1 MPAIRI
7 HVSWAD
13 GRTREERFESESIVV
28 GSGAEAHFQITNAP
42 EVAAAHLLVI
52 PRAGGAWVSGARDAK
67 VPVMYAGK
75 VFENGLLPLGSELD
89 IGSVTLKILAPDTK
103 AKSST
108 RTFALAAVAAAG
120 IYMIFPKAGGAMPQS
135 DAPEPVLFNKPQTAC
150 PEPQRAAPRAAEA
163 IAAADSREIRYTFD
177 RAEGVAAVA
186 QLGIAEMC
194 ATAARNKR
202 LSGEVNGRRTE
213 LETKINSDYKALK
226 IELARAMA
234 REDWVSIVQCTLQLR
249 RLTAHQPGPYT
260 IWLAELQRKAQEK
273 VTASEDA
280 AKNGGGV
287 LK

>member
-13 GRTREERFESESIVV
+13 GRTKEERFEGDSIVI

-52 PRAGGAWVSGARDAK
+52 PRGKGAWVSGARDAK

-89 IGSVTLKILAPDTK
+89 IGSITLKILAPDVQ

-108 RTFALAAVAAAG
+108 RTIAIAAVAMVG
-120 IYMIFPKAGGAMPQS
+120 IYLVFPKSGSAMPQS
-135 DAPEPVLFNKPQTAC
+135 DAPAPVLFSKPQTAC
-150 PEPQRAAPRAAEA
+150 PEPQRAAPRAQEA
-163 IAAADSREIRYTFD
+163 IAAADSREIRYGFD

-186 QLGIAEMC
+186 QLGVAEMC
-194 ATAARNKR
+194 ATVGRNTRLAAEIR
-202 LSGEVNGRRTE
+202 ERRVG
-213 LETKINSDYKALK
+213 LETRINADYKGLQ
-226 IELARAMA
+226 IELGRAMP
-234 REDWVSIVQCTLQLR
+234 REDYVTIVQCAHQLR

-260 IWLAELQRKAQEK
+260 VWLAELHRNALEK
-273 VTASEDA
+273 VKA
-280 AKNGGGV
+280 AEEAA
-287 LK
+287 

>member
-13 GRTREERFESESIVV
+13 GRIREERFDSESIVI
-28 GSGAEAHFQITNAP
+28 GSGADAHFQITNAP

-52 PRAGGAWVSGARDAK
+52 PRAGGAWVSGAREAK

-75 VFENGLLPLGSELD
+75 TFESGLLPLGSELD
-89 IGSVTLKILAPDTK
+89 IGSVTVKILGPEAQ

-108 RTFALAAVAAAG
+108 RTLAIAAVAAVG
-120 IYMIFPKAGGAMPQS
+120 IYMVYPKSSGAMPQS
-135 DAPEPVLFNKPQTAC
+135 DAPEPVLFNRPQSAC
-150 PEPQRAAPRAAEA
+150 PEPQRAGPRAIEA
-163 IAAADSREIRYTFD
+163 ISAADSREIRYGFD

-194 ATAARNKR
+194 ATVGRNPRLAA
-202 LSGEVNGRRTE
+202 EVRARRTE
-213 LETKINSDYKALK
+213 LETKINSDYKGLK
-226 IELARAMA
+226 IELSRAIA
-234 REDWVSIVQCTLQLR
+234 REDYITVTQCAQQLR

-273 VTASEDA
+273 VAAAEEA
-280 AKNGGGV
+280 AKKKA
-287 LK
+287 L